1 MVMTFDEY
9 IQNPAG
15 KQNSVYSA
23 RYMYQN
29 MYTEKYKRVMMR
41 ENGEMKY
48 RLYRAGDKYVIHLK
62 VPSEAVEK
70 FYYDVLIEF
79 TPQDTVTSLRSSL
92 FSHQVRF
99 YSNDPRFVFT
109 FAHSFIAND
118 MFFKDMIPKMSKLA
132 IQHPAKT
139 RNPKDEIGYV
149 KSFYFAYLFMKDHSL
164 DNKGQWGAA
173 EGYRPNEVI
182 QDVMDADEKVAAR
195 QKAEVISDNI
205 YGKSKKK
212 QDQGSMKRRKLSVSD
227 KIGLSHVGAMGNV
240 VRRRGGAGR
249 IRQRERILR
258 AQQAAEVQKAR
269 QTRTVKRVKSV

>member
-1 MVMTFDEY
+1 MVMTFNEY

-23 RYMYQN
+23 RYMYQD

-41 ENGEMKY
+41 ENGVMKY

-62 VPSEAVEK
+62 VPSEAVEN

-92 FSHQVRF
+92 FSHQARF

-109 FAHSFIAND
+109 FAHSFITND

-132 IQHPAKT
+132 VQHSAKK
-139 RNPKDEIGYV
+139 RNPKEEIGYV
-149 KSFYFAYLFMKDHSL
+149 KSLYFAYLFMKDHSL

-173 EGYRPNEVI
+173 EGYRPHEVI
-182 QDVMDADEKVAAR
+182 ENVMDADQKIAER
-195 QKAEVISDNI
+195 QKAAVISDNI
-205 YGKSKKK
+205 YGKVKKQQGAMRKKK
-212 QDQGSMKRRKLSVSD
+212 LTVSD
-227 KIGLSHVGAMGNV
+227 KIGLSQIGATGNV

-249 IRQRERILR
+249 IRRRENIIR
-258 AQQAAEVQKAR
+258 AKRAAEVSQVR
-269 QTRTVKRVKSV
+269 QVRTTKRVKSV